1 MVDVIDGRRTVAVGL
16 AISKSLKGSVGI
28 ACLTADLANSVARE
42 AEVEGFSLWSATGKR
57 FDNIVVYIHS
67 DRVEANEKLRAI
79 DAMENLVARLS
90 GPNGKVYCV
99 V

>member
-1 MVDVIDGRRTVAVGL
+1 MVNVIDGRRTVAVGL

-28 ACLTADLANSVARE
+28 ACLTADLADSVASE
-42 AEVEGFSLWSATGKR
+42 AEVEGFSLWSDTGKR

-67 DRVEANEKLRAI
+67 DRIGVEEKVRAA
-79 DAMENLVARLS
+79 DAVENLVARLS